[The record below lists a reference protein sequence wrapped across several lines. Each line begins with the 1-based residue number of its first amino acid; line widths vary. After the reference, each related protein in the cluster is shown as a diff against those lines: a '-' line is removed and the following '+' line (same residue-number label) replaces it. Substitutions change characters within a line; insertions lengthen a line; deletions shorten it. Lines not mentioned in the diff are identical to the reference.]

1 MKRPERGLTMLPSGN
16 LRRRILKLYEKMQD
30 LVFGRGK
37 GVEKVTESES
47 WKGEEEKGEK
57 GGADGGGLNA
67 RTCEV
72 CMCVWA
78 KLGTWPGVR
87 KIYGII

>member
-1 MKRPERGLTMLPSGN
+1 ML
-16 LRRRILKLYEKMQD
+16 D
-30 LVFGRGK
+30 LVFGRGN
-37 GVEKVTESES
+37 GVEKATESES
-47 WKGEEEKGEK
+47 WKGEEEEEEEEEGEK